1 MKTKRGAR
9 TRAFQVSQVGVVEM
23 TRQRVRPSLWD
34 SMASGCPACG
44 GTGKVF
50 LPEVVVRRLE
60 RALARVAGEKREQ
73 RLTVRLH
80 PEVALYLMEQEPNF
94 LKDLARATNVDL
106 ELRDDPI
113 ARIDEFRLVAQPA
126 GRDVTEK
133 YLVA

>member
-1 MKTKRGAR
+1 
-9 TRAFQVSQVGVVEM
+9 
-23 TRQRVRPSLWD
+23 
-34 SMASGCPACG
+34 
-44 GTGKVF
+44 
-50 LPEVVVRRLE
+50 
-60 RALARVAGEKREQ
+60 
-73 RLTVRLH
+73 
-80 PEVALYLMEQEPNF
+80 MEQEPNF